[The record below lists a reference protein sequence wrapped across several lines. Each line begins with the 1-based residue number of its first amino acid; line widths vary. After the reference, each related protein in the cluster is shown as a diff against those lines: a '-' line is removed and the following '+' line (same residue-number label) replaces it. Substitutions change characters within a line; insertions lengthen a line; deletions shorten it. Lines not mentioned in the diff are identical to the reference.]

1 MIRDKKVEHRE
12 YADPLLFFIDY
23 LLEVPREMSGE
34 LQEEI
39 EPMVEEVNHMERMK
53 YPDPPTLKPIY
64 DKIRVKERK
73 EIALAMLRKLRMK
86 ISLM

>member
-1 MIRDKKVEHRE
+1 
-12 YADPLLFFIDY
+12 
-23 LLEVPREMSGE
+23 
-34 LQEEI
+34 
-39 EPMVEEVNHMERMK
+39 MERMK